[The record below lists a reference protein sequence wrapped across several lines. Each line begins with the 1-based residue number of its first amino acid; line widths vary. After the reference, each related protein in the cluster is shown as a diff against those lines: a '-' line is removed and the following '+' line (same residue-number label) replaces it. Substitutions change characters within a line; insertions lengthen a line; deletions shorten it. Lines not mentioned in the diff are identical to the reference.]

1 MEDDDDDLAHQF
13 NESATLLKV
22 PGGTVP
28 GAASQPGAWQEA
40 SGSVPAAESPAP
52 AMVEVVAM
60 VEERRHVHFSEPADS
75 EDTADRRL
83 STPGSLGHV
92 MPGAASHSGA
102 WQEASSGSIGPRAS
116 PEPEIEMVEMVEDTR
131 TFASPTAPVPI
142 GSGDSVHRMPT
153 GRIGPAGPSPRFKG
167 SLVPLTE
174 SGSVTVPRDALLA
187 SHLGS
192 GPPTLKRAHT
202 LSGDLDSRF
211 GQGSHVIV
219 TTEAS
224 DGNHFH
230 WFRWP
235 SLRQEWLDEE
245 RKVMRRD
252 RKDRKANL
260 MELYYDLIFVAVIG
274 LLGHSIRLQS
284 TLTANFFID
293 FIALFHIWIETLM
306 FLDRFDSGDGLSR
319 VLILCTMAGVVGM
332 GMTGLEAQNVGPRNE
347 VSSGYVVSFIF
358 ARTAIELLYATT
370 ISIARVRM

>member
-1 MEDDDDDLAHQF
+1 MEDEDDLAHQF

-22 PGGTVP
+22 PGATLP
-28 GAASQPGAWQEA
+28 AAGAASEPGAWQEA
-40 SGSVPAAESPAP
+40 SGSVPPADSPAP

-60 VEERRHVHFSEPADS
+60 VEERPHVHFVERVGSADS
-75 EDTADRRL
+75 ADRRL
-83 STPGSLGHV
+83 STPGMV
-92 MPGAASHSGA
+92 PGAASHSGA
-102 WQEASSGSIGPRAS
+102 WQEASGSISSPAS
-116 PEPEIEMVEMVEDTR
+116 PEPEIEMVEMVEETP
-131 TFASPTAPVPI
+131 TFASSTAPVPI
-142 GSGDSVHRMPT
+142 GSGDSVHRMPS
-153 GRIGPAGPSPRFKG
+153 GRIGPAGPSARFKG
-167 SLVPLTE
+167 SMVPLTE

-293 FIALFHIWIETLM
+293 FIALFHIWIETLY

-332 GMTGLEAQNVGPRNE
+332 GMTGLAAQNAGARNE
-347 VSSGYVVSFIF
+347 LSSGYVISFIF

-370 ISIARVRM
+370 LSIARVRM